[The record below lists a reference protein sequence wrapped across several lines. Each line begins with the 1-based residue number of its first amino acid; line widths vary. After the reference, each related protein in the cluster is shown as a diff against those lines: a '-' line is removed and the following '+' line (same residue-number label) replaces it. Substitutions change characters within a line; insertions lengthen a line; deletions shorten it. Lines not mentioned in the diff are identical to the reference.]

1 MDTNSQSLSQWAE
14 GASSFSFPDWER
26 LPEIYLYMDQVL
38 SYMDKQLELFERNPE
53 DPLLT
58 SSMVNNYVKAGVLP
72 RPEQKKYSRE
82 HLTLLTL
89 ICLLKSVLSIPDIAF
104 LTQSHLK
111 ESSEKDLYK
120 TFCSAQSRALQ
131 DVCQRVL
138 EQQGKGESALT
149 QLAMELSI
157 EASARRTAAERILTE
172 ITLQKKQ
179 TDNKQEENGKEHHK
193 DKKEKD

>member
-104 LTQSHLK
+104 LTQSRLK
-111 ESSEKDLYK
+111 ECSEKDLYQN
-120 TFCSAQSRALQ
+120 FLFRAN
-131 DVCQRVL
+131 VEPFRMFASVFWNSK
-138 EQQGKGESALT
+138 GKGNCPDSARHG
-149 QLAMELSI
+149 AFYRSFR
-157 EASARRTAAERILTE
+157 RRTAAERILTE

>member
-104 LTQSHLK
+104 LTQSRLK
-111 ESSEKDLYK
+111 ECSEKDLYK

-138 EQQGKGESALT
+138 EQQGKGG
-149 QLAMELSI
+149 I
-157 EASARRTAAERILTE
+157 CPDSARHGAFYRSFRPPHRRRTDSYRNHFA
-172 ITLQKKQ
+172 KKADRQ
-179 TDNKQEENGKEHHK
+179 
-193 DKKEKD
+193 